1 LHAIE
6 LSHAFF
12 ASVSLNIISDLIA
25 PPLVLFSEILLIE
38 AVFVFN
44 VHVDWVVE
52 KSLVLDA
59 DRKLLHL
66 ILAML
71 QLVLMTLSAI
81 ESALT
86 RLTLGIPSPSQHR
99 TCGT

>member
-1 LHAIE
+1 MHAIE

-25 PPLVLFSEILLIE
+25 LPLVLFSEILLIE

-81 ESALT
+81 K
-86 RLTLGIPSPSQHR
+86 
-99 TCGT
+99 